1 MSNILDQLFPAAP
14 PHRHEYRHKLGNGFE
29 ERREDVDT
37 SGSKYR
43 QNVSTRWASIY
54 TLELR
59 GLSHKQIAEALKLAP
74 QSIGRIISDPRY
86 IEYRE
91 RHLSAL
97 DQEFVAMK
105 PLAFAALKG
114 GLTSQDE
121 NTALRASE
129 QWFKG
134 ANYGGFSKHERPA
147 TTATAEDIARQLL
160 TGIQVNVQVN
170 TASAG
175 EARAGRAVI
184 DSCPAVIETSADTES
199 EEHGGDA

>member
-1 MSNILDQLFPAAP
+1 MSDGSILDRLFPPAP
-14 PHRHEYRHKLGNGFE
+14 PHTKTDRVKYVEGNPANLTQHTGKSL
-29 ERREDVDT
+29 RE
-37 SGSKYR
+37 GI
-43 QNVSTRWASIY
+43 STRWTSVY

-59 GLSHKQIAEALKLAP
+59 GLTQKQIAEALGMSVGGVGK
-74 QSIGRIISDPRY
+74 IVTDPRY

-105 PLAFAALKG
+105 PLAFAALKS
-114 GLTSQDE
+114 GLNSQDE

-170 TASAG
+170 TGNAN
-175 EARAGRAVI
+175 
-184 DSCPAVIETSADTES
+184 DTHTVES
-199 EEHGGDA
+199 ESHGGDA